1 MNLSYLQIFIN
12 NEWQE
17 AASGKTFPTIN
28 PATEEVIADVQ
39 EGDKADVDRAVKA
52 ATNAFK
58 LDSPWRRMDASDRG
72 MLLHRLAD
80 LIERDANYLAVSNL
94 LLSDLV
100 INDYCNFC
108 MCSLLKPWTM
118 ANPLQP
124 RFMLMWLLA

>member
-1 MNLSYLQIFIN
+1 
-12 NEWQE
+12 
-17 AASGKTFPTIN
+17 
-28 PATEEVIADVQ
+28 
-39 EGDKADVDRAVKA
+39 
-52 ATNAFK
+52 
-58 LDSPWRRMDASDRG
+58 MDASDRG